1 MLKKYN
7 NRISN
12 IQLEMKHISEKH
24 GTRKFTQ
31 DPLAFSFRITQPP
44 IRIYRTELLLT
55 KDLQKDL
62 QTCVSS
68 EDERQEG
75 GWRWGGSGRKA
86 YSSFSNFLAC
96 SLLPEV
102 QNSLILYPP

>member
-55 KDLQKDL
+55 KDLKRTYKLVCLQRTKD
-62 QTCVSS
+62 
-68 EDERQEG
+68 RREG
-75 GWRWGGSGRKA
+75 GDGEEVGGRPIVPSRI
-86 YSSFSNFLAC
+86 S
-96 SLLPEV
+96 
-102 QNSLILYPP
+102 